1 MVYPLVALMA
11 LIGATAVS
19 SHVHHA
25 LSVAHEQR
33 DMAIQMRDAAQQ
45 ELDGATRQAAV
56 VRRAKA
62 LMAHAGQAGY
72 APGQWS
78 IRRVDFRQAAMT
90 RETVNEL
97 LSQIHRNSSQM
108 FGADE
113 FELSMKSATGS
124 LFEAPLPEGGDA
136 SLLFTLSGTLY
147 FRLGAS

>member
-1 MVYPLVALMA
+1 MVYPVLALMA

-19 SHVHHA
+19 SHVRHA
-25 LSVAHEQR
+25 LSVAQEQR
-33 DMAIQMRDAAQQ
+33 DMAIRMRDVAQQ

-56 VRRAKA
+56 VRQARA
-62 LMAHAGQAGY
+62 LMAHAVEAGY

-78 IRRVDFRQAAMT
+78 IRRVDFRQAAMR

-97 LSQIHRNSSQM
+97 LSQIHRNSSQV

-124 LFEAPLPEGGDA
+124 LFEVPLPDDGDA
-136 SLLFTLSGTLY
+136 SLLFTLSGTLH